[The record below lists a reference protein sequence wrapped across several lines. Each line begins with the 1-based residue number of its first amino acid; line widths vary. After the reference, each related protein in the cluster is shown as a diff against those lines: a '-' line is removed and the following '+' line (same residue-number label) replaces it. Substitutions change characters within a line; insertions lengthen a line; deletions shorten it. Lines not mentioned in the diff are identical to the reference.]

1 MDNENSFEASVEN
14 SCLPNFYFV
23 NKISSRPLK
32 PETLCQ
38 KIGLSSASLTLPT
51 CGSLN
56 FKAMPYQH
64 LCLYCL
70 DVCFAFLPIYLN
82 FFTFCFS
89 VGFGQ
94 PVCDIWTVNL
104 CYIAIESKQRW
115 WYLLPTYD
123 VTHSFEN
130 KMALL
135 THKIKEKIHRP
146 IKSLS
151 LLPGGA

>member
-23 NKISSRPLK
+23 NKISSRALK

-64 LCLYCL
+64 LCLYHL
-70 DVCFAFLPIYLN
+70 DVCFAFVGN
-82 FFTFCFS
+82 FFFVLFCSFGFS
-89 VGFGQ
+89 VGFGRS
-94 PVCDIWTVNL
+94 VTYEL
-104 CYIAIESKQRW
+104 CFC
-115 WYLLPTYD
+115 
-123 VTHSFEN
+123 VT
-130 KMALL
+130 
-135 THKIKEKIHRP
+135 
-146 IKSLS
+146 
-151 LLPGGA
+151 